1 MMNVGV
7 GQFMETLM
15 IPETEANLHRQVH
28 NIFRISPLNITIVDF
43 Q

>member
-1 MMNVGV
+1 MMNVDV
-7 GQFMETLM
+7 GQFMETL

-28 NIFRISPLNITIVDF
+28 NIFRISPLNITIVVF

>member
-1 MMNVGV
+1 MMNVDV

-15 IPETEANLHRQVH
+15 MPEANLHRQLH
-28 NIFRISPLNITIVDF
+28 NIFRVSPLNITIVGF